1 MSYFESTSGFT
12 DLIKV
17 FKLLLV
23 LSHGQTNMK
32 LGFSINKSLL
42 IENLLEGSF
51 ISQRII
57 IDYVKANEYK
67 SLNIPIASDPFKSI
81 QICHSKYS
89 QCLEAGLEN

>member
-23 LSHGQTNMK
+23 LSHGQTNMEH
-32 LGFSINKSLL
+32 GFSINKSLL

-67 SLNIPIASDPFKSI
+67 SLNNPISSDPFKSI
-81 QICHSKYS
+81 QICHNKYS